1 MDGRFGAMSF
11 WSRFS
16 GGKSKGEQKRLDYLS
31 EGLAL
36 ERQGDYEAAL
46 TSYQLALRDEPNNH
60 KVLQNMA
67 IAYSRLARPSE
78 AIRCYRRALEI
89 QPKLSGAHYGLAYL
103 LLRRGETSNAAYH
116 LESFLMDPPVPGA
129 DTDRWIR
136 HARETLDQIKTS
148 GNEPTVDGEQKPLPS
163 VALESGEYPE
173 VTE

>member
-1 MDGRFGAMSF
+1 MSF

-16 GGKSKGEQKRLDYLS
+16 GGKSKNEQKRLDYLS

-46 TSYQLALRDEPNNH
+46 TSYQLALRDQPTNH

-67 IAYSRLARPSE
+67 IAFSRTGRQSE

-89 QPKLSGAHYGLAYL
+89 QPKLSGAHYGLAFL
-103 LLRRGETSNAAYH
+103 LLRRGETSNAAFH
-116 LESFLMDPPVPGA
+116 LESFLMDPPAPSA
-129 DTDRWIR
+129 EADRWIR
-136 HARETLDQIKTS
+136 HAKETLERIRTTDEQP
-148 GNEPTVDGEQKPLPS
+148 EGEQ
-163 VALESGEYPE
+163 LEGEEYPE

>member
-1 MDGRFGAMSF
+1 MSF

-16 GGKSKGEQKRLDYLS
+16 GGKSKNEQKRLDYLS

-46 TSYQLALRDEPNNH
+46 TSYQLALRDQPTNY

-67 IAYSRLARPSE
+67 IAFSRTGRQTE

-89 QPKLSGAHYGLAYL
+89 QPKLSGAHYGLAFL
-103 LLRRGETSNAAYH
+103 LLRRGETNNAAFH
-116 LESFLMDPPVPGA
+116 LESFLMDPPAPGA
-129 DTDRWIR
+129 EADRWIR
-136 HARETLDQIKTS
+136 HARETLERIRTTDD
-148 GNEPTVDGEQKPLPS
+148 EPRAPADE
-163 VALESGEYPE
+163 LESEEYPE